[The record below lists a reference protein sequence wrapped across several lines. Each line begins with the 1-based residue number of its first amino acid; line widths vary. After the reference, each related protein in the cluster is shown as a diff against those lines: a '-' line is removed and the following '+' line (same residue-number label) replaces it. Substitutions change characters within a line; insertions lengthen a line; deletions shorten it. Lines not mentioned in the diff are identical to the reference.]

1 MSKDLI
7 ESVKKLR
14 EITGVG
20 FKDCKAAIDE
30 TGGDIEKSI
39 ELLRKKGIAKASNK
53 MNRTAAEGLCLME
66 EKNGEV
72 SIIEINSE
80 TDFVA
85 KNKDFISFCK
95 EISDINFK
103 VKADLD
109 KINKTLM
116 KNNLAVETNLTD
128 LIAKI
133 GEKITIRRA
142 VFFDNKNGD
151 NSFYIHGAVEE
162 NIGKIIALVKTSKKD
177 ENDTG
182 KKVAMHIS
190 AMSPLALEEKKLDK
204 AIIEKEIEIIKAEL
218 LNSGKPADMVEKI
231 AKGKINKFISDNTLI
246 NQVWIMD
253 PKKKVSD
260 ILKENNIQI
269 VDYIRYKVGE
279 GV

>member
-53 MNRTAAEGLCLME
+53 MNRTAAEGLCLLE

-95 EISDINFK
+95 EVSDINFK
-103 VKADLD
+103 VKADLE

-116 KNNLAVETNLTD
+116 KNKLAVETNLTD

>member
-53 MNRTAAEGLCLME
+53 MNRTAAEGLCLLE

-95 EISDINFK
+95 EVSDINFK
-103 VKADLD
+103 VKADLE

-116 KNNLAVETNLTD
+116 KNNLTVETNLTD